1 MVKKARVTEKINFS
15 LKMLLAFC
23 LLTLLMEHVDV
34 ARANPDWSADMS
46 AKRWNVDATQRINKL
61 LNRRFNGNLA
71 KNIILFLGDGMGIST
86 VTAGRIRK
94 GQLKGN
100 NGEEESIL
108 SEIYIYIITFSYF
121 CFNIFK

>member
-1 MVKKARVTEKINFS
+1 
-15 LKMLLAFC
+15 MLLAFC